1 MTICRHVCEAD
12 ADVAHGPGA
21 AALQDVCA
29 PRPAEPAVQ
38 GDVHVP
44 GGAVPAARSHAHGV
58 RVQQEEHEEEGND
71 RLVFTRC
78 EHTH

>member
-1 MTICRHVCEAD
+1 MTTCRHVREAD

-21 AALQDVCA
+21 AALQDVGA

-44 GGAVPAARSHAHGV
+44 GGAVPAPRGHTHGV